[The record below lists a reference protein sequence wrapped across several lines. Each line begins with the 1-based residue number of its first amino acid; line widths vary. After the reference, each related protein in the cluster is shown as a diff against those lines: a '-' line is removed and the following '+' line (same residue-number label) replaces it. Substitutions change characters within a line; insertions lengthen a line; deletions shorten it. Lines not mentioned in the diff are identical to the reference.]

1 MKQMKEK
8 IIILSSIIL
17 IAGCAEDNG
26 NLTTA
31 LTDGL
36 SAGVKTSME
45 NNSTESNLKTAVIDG
60 VQVGLK
66 SALDDNSSNE
76 QNSSDSMTTKLIDGV
91 ADHLK
96 GTPKK

>member
-8 IIILSSIIL
+8 IILLSSIIL
-17 IAGCAEDNG
+17 ISGCAENNS

-45 NNSTESNLKTAVIDG
+45 NNSTDSNLKTAVIDG

-76 QNSSDSMTTKLIDGV
+76 QNSSSSMTTQLIDGV
-91 ADHLK
+91 ANHLK
-96 GTPKK
+96 SSPTK